1 MTHSPHY
8 PTAHFLTPS
17 LICFCVCACSLLFWG
32 HHMQMLLLYWS
43 PWTCLYCFVGLKCE
57 YEMLSSGEVSPI
69 HTLPSCSPN
78 FPYLL
83 GEAPCFSHD
92 NQNVVIWGECCHGIK
107 QAHSN
112 SDGKIK
118 KKPLNRWSGA
128 VLCCPSCS
136 RGLWKGRAEHT
147 HTHTHTLWAGFRLCA
162 VLLPGWEV
170 SCCLLPYY
178 SSWSSS
184 CTHNRLDFQNALCKF
199 QIFKIS
205 NHY

>member
-1 MTHSPHY
+1 
-8 PTAHFLTPS
+8 
-17 LICFCVCACSLLFWG
+17 
-32 HHMQMLLLYWS
+32 MQMLLLYWS

-69 HTLPSCSPN
+69 RTLPSCSPN

-147 HTHTHTLWAGFRLCA
+147 HTHSLASGCVQCCYLGGRFHA
-162 VLLPGWEV
+162 V
-170 SCCLLPYY
+170 CCLTIAADLHLALITDLIFKTPCVSFRSLRYQTIINILLLMLSGNYLPYLV
-178 SSWSSS
+178 
-184 CTHNRLDFQNALCKF
+184 T
-199 QIFKIS
+199 
-205 NHY
+205 